1 MLFVFPNQYLSTIWI
16 PTSGSYAHRNCFGR
30 RALEAI
36 HQRSR
41 NGTMVA
47 ERAKAQ
53 DSAKVIVFCERHAML
68 AELNPGQ
75 RRLSDLINDPANTL
89 LQLERIKINR
99 SDRMDEHVAEYSH
112 AVIKRESVQAL
123 MVMSEPAR
131 APQQRIS
138 NYVPK
143 QPIRIAALLP
153 SFHVVGKIYLS
164 GKVDPIEFLMDGA
177 EPFAVLREATVTM
190 TARTDKPIYVP
201 TAFLNR
207 SHIEL
212 ASVIQ

>member
-1 MLFVFPNQYLSTIWI
+1 
-16 PTSGSYAHRNCFGR
+16 
-30 RALEAI
+30 
-36 HQRSR
+36 
-41 NGTMVA
+41 MVA

-75 RRLSDLINDPANTL
+75 RRLSDLINDPMSRL
-89 LQLERIKINR
+89 LHLDRIKINR
-99 SDRMDEHVAEYSH
+99 ADRMDESVAEYQQ
-112 AVIKRESVQAL
+112 AVIKRESVLAL
-123 MVMSEPAR
+123 MVMSEPPR
-131 APQQRIS
+131 PPQQRIS
-138 NYVPK
+138 NYIPK

-153 SFHVVGKIYLS
+153 SFHIVGKIYLS
-164 GKVDPIEFLMDGA
+164 GKVDAVEFLMDGA
-177 EPFAVLREATVTM
+177 EPFTILRDATVTM